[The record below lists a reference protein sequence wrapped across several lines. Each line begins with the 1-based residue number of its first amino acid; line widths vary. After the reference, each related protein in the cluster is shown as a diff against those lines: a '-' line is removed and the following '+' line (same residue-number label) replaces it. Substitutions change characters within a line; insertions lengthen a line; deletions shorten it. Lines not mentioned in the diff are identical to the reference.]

1 MTSTCHIC
9 LKSIREGEQYHARCL
24 KELFGIARLPQFDIV
39 LGKLHTA
46 ALAMVGRTSLSG
58 VQKKISVNL
67 SIDRET
73 LQVAAS
79 GGRFILKPQTEAYP
93 SLPENEHICTRLAE
107 LVDIETA
114 LNGLVPLQDGSLAY
128 IVRRFDRKSNGGK
141 IRQEDFC
148 QLAEL
153 SPRDKYDASAELCIK
168 LLRKFASEPLIE
180 ILKFYRLLLF
190 CWWTGNG
197 DMHLKNFSLHSTDDA
212 QIRLTPAY
220 DLVCTRLVIR
230 DDPMALSVLGKKD
243 NLNRRLWLQFANY
256 CDLPPRTAERI
267 LDQQTRVLPHA
278 QELIE
283 RSFLPGDMKVDFNS
297 LLTARTQ
304 TLNS

>member
-1 MTSTCHIC
+1 MISTCHIC
-9 LKSIREGEQYHARCL
+9 LKSTQKEARYHAQCL
-24 KELFGIARLPQFDIV
+24 KALFGIARLPQFDIV

-67 SIDRET
+67 SMDRET

-128 IVRRFDRKSNGGK
+128 IVRRFDRKANGAK

-197 DMHLKNFSLHSTDDA
+197 DMHLKNFSLLSTEDG

-230 DDPMALSVLGKKD
+230 DDPMALTVLGKKD
-243 NLNRRLWLQFANY
+243 NLNRRLWLQFASY

-267 LDQQTRVLPHA
+267 IDQQMRVLPQA
-278 QELIE
+278 QALIA
-283 RSFLPGDMKVDFNS
+283 RSFLPSEMQEEFS
-297 LLTARTQ
+297 RLLDARTQ
-304 TLNS
+304 SLQP